1 MTRIASQLHA
11 RLRLSFQFSHGRL
24 CDRSRGDR
32 HESLQ
37 SIIRIEREAAK
48 CQPIELILRPPHR
61 CHGNLR
67 GTDLLRETKAQ
78 GHLIPGLEGS
88 FRADPRAPDRKII
101 DQSHIDDRLSQPAS
115 RPDRREGT
123 SKRRVDSDSWMA
135 SKAIQGRRSTPVQ
148 PYGVSLHT
156 ATLQQGWMDRK
167 MNSKKIQLAEKKGRS
182 AWSVLVLAKGM
193 RIWPVGLL
201 CSPNAHM
208 GRRA

>member
-11 RLRLSFQFSHGRL
+11 RLRLSFEFSHGRL

-48 CQPIELILRPPHR
+48 CQPIELILRPPHG

-88 FRADPRAPDRKII
+88 FRADPRAPNRKII

-115 RPDRREGT
+115 RPDRREST
-123 SKRRVDSDSWMA
+123 SKRRVDSNSWVA

-167 MNSKKIQLAEKKGRS
+167 MISKKVQWAQKVDGHPAPAMSGRTDQT
-182 AWSVLVLAKGM
+182 
-193 RIWPVGLL
+193 
-201 CSPNAHM
+201 
-208 GRRA
+208 RAG